1 MTVMNP
7 TPCFAPSTGLG
18 LFRHRA
24 PSLTPRRARRPVCQI
39 DEGGDG
45 GGLPAAA
52 KFALTGVAGALAGAV
67 ITLTLGTGN
76 IPPPVQVPA
85 EVSAAAMSGVSAT
98 GNEQDVISLFER
110 ATQSVAF
117 VTTYS
122 SSRSAFSLNAMEVP
136 AGTGSGIVWDKQ
148 GRVLTN
154 FHVIRNASG
163 AKITL
168 ANNKTYDA
176 SLVGYDADKDIAV
189 LQIDAPGSDLV
200 PIPLGESKSLRVGQ
214 NTFAI
219 GNPFGLDHTLTTGV
233 LSGLGR
239 EMKSPTGRVIS
250 NCIQTEA
257 AINPGNS
264 GGPLLD
270 SRGRLIGMNTSI
282 YSPSGASAGV
292 GFAIPVDTMKAI
304 AGALIE
310 NGRIIRPVI
319 GISYLESSQ
328 ARALGITKGVLVL
341 DVPDGSPADEAGLRG
356 TQRSGAGSVEFG
368 DVIIELDGTEISNEA
383 DLFRALDD
391 HKVGDTVKIK
401 VYNMSEGERIV
412 KLKLGASQK

>member
-1 MTVMNP
+1 MKP
-7 TPCFAPSTGLG
+7 TSAISFAPSVALG
-18 LFRHRA
+18 LKQNKQ
-24 PSLTPRRARRPVCQI
+24 PWITRRRTRNPVCKASQ
-39 DEGGDG
+39 DDG
-45 GGLPAAA
+45 GGLPAIA
-52 KFALTGVAGALAGAV
+52 KFMLTGVAGALAGAA
-67 ITLTLGTGN
+67 ITLSFDNSLIPNT
-76 IPPPVQVPA
+76 IEPPPQ
-85 EVSAAAMSGVSAT
+85 VSAAGMISSSAT

-110 ATQSVAF
+110 ATQSVAY

-122 SSRSAFSLNAMEVP
+122 SSRSAFSLNSLEVP

-154 FHVIRNASG
+154 FHVIRAASG

-168 ANNKTYDA
+168 ANNNTYDA

-189 LQIDAPGSDLV
+189 LQIDAPVKDLV

-304 AGALIE
+304 ARGLIE

-328 ARALGITKGVLVL
+328 ARALGITNGVLVL
-341 DVPDGSPADEAGLRG
+341 DVPSGSPADEAGLVG
-356 TQRSGAGSVEFG
+356 TEKSGAGGLKFG
-368 DVIIELDGTEISNEA
+368 DVIIELDGVEITNEA

-391 HKVGDTVKIK
+391 HQVGDTVRIK
-401 VYNMSEGERIV
+401 VFNMNQGERTV
-412 KLKLGASQK
+412 KLKLGASQ

>member
-1 MTVMNP
+1 MTP
-7 TPCFAPSTGLG
+7 YSDSSSCFA
-18 LFRHRA
+18 
-24 PSLTPRRARRPVCQI
+24 
-39 DEGGDG
+39 
-45 GGLPAAA
+45 LPAAISHCVTQ
-52 KFALTGVAGALAGAV
+52 LNSRPCVSLRRPRPRWVASCNGNEFGDRISQAIKLSLA
-67 ITLTLGTGN
+67 
-76 IPPPVQVPA
+76 
-85 EVSAAAMSGVSAT
+85 SAAASALAL
-98 GNEQDVISLFER
+98 GIQPNIPFLPQLEPAVAASIASESDVISLFER
-110 ATQSVAF
+110 ATQSVAY

-122 SSRSAFSLNAMEVP
+122 SSRSAFSLNSMDVP
-136 AGTGSGIVWDKQ
+136 AGTGSGIVWDKE

-154 FHVIRNASG
+154 FHVIRSASG

-168 ANNKTYDA
+168 ANGKTYDA

-189 LQIDAPGSDLV
+189 LQIDALQSELT
-200 PIPLGESKSLRVGQ
+200 PISIGDSKSLKVGQ

-239 EMKSPTGRVIS
+239 EMKSPTGRIIS

-270 SRGRLIGMNTSI
+270 SAGKLIGMNTSI

-304 AGALIE
+304 ASGLIE

-328 ARALGITKGVLVL
+328 ARALGIDRGVLVL
-341 DVPDGSPADEAGLRG
+341 DVPEGSPAFKAGLHG
-356 TQRSGAGSVEFG
+356 TLRSGAGSVEFG
-368 DVIIELDGTEISNEA
+368 DVIIQLDDATIDNEA

-401 VYNMSEGERIV
+401 VFNMSTGERTLS
-412 KLKLGASQK
+412 LKLSASQSKD